1 MENFGAWG
9 LIPPILTITLAF
21 ITKDVIIALFL
32 GILSGSLIVA
42 GGNIFV
48 AILSLTDMLA
58 GSLNDGWNIRIFL
71 FCALLGGLVGMLS
84 RTGSARA
91 FGHWAADRLHTK
103 KASLL
108 MTWFCGIIIFIDDYF
123 NSLAVGT
130 VMRPITDKNKIPRA
144 KLAYILDS
152 TAAPVC
158 ILVPISSWVITVM
171 SLIKGSEGFDQL
183 NISEFTFFMKSVPFN
198 VYAILTLIMVLT
210 IIFTSRDF
218 GAMKRSVEYAKE
230 TGKLYNDE
238 YGPAPGEIKLDGD
251 ENSSKAR
258 PFDMLFPIIVLIVS
272 AIVLF
277 PLTTWILSVDGET
290 ILSVNQAMS
299 IISLGEAFNNTDASM
314 ALFYAVVITLFL
326 TYIFYIVRGLFSIKS
341 ASDSLIEGIKSMVP
355 ALIILTMAW
364 TIGAIIKYSPE
375 DGGLGLASYL
385 SEVVVGGGFP
395 IWLVPV
401 IVFALSALISFA
413 TGTSWGTFAIMIP
426 IVMPIIV
433 GLSQAKGLD
442 TTHMING
449 CLFSVSAVLGG
460 AVFGDHAS
468 PISDTTILSST
479 GASCPHLEHVRT
491 QLPYALTVASCS
503 FIGYLVGGILGMSI
517 LVTWLA
523 SLISFIIAIIFLP
536 KMLNSK

>member
-9 LIPPILTITLAF
+9 LIPPILTIALAF

-42 GGNIFV
+42 GGNIFA
-48 AILSLTDMLA
+48 AILSLTDMIA

-91 FGHWAADRLHTK
+91 FGRWAAKRLHTK
-103 KASLL
+103 KSSLF
-108 MTWFCGIIIFIDDYF
+108 MTWVCGIIIFIDDYF

-130 VMRPITDKNKIPRA
+130 VMRPITDKNGIPRA

-158 ILVPISSWVITVM
+158 IIVPISSWVITVM

-183 NISEFTFFMKSVPFN
+183 GISEFAFFMQSVPFN
-198 VYAILTLIMVLT
+198 LYAILTLIMVVT
-210 IIFTSRDF
+210 IIITSRDF
-218 GAMKRSVEYAKE
+218 GAMKKSVEFAKE
-230 TGKLYNDE
+230 TGKLYNEE
-238 YGPAPGEIKLDGD
+238 YGPAPGDIQLDGD
-251 ENSSKAR
+251 DNADKAK
-258 PFDMLFPIIVLIVS
+258 PFDMLFPIILLIVS
-272 AIVLF
+272 AVVLF
-277 PLTTWILSVDGET
+277 PLTTWIGSVDGESILTLSQAIAT
-290 ILSVNQAMS
+290 ISVS
-299 IISLGEAFNNTDASM
+299 EAFNNTDASM
-314 ALFYAVVITLFL
+314 ALFYAVIITLSL
-326 TYIFYIVRGLFSIKS
+326 TYLYYLIRGLFTIKS
-341 ASDSLIEGIKSMVP
+341 ASDSLIEGVKSMVP
-355 ALIILTMAW
+355 ALVILTMAW
-364 TIGAIIKYSPE
+364 TIGGIIKYSPS

-385 SEVVVGGGFP
+385 SDVVVGGGFP
-395 IWLVPV
+395 LMLVPM

-426 IVMPIIV
+426 IVFPIVV
-433 GLSQAKGLD
+433 GLAGANSLD
-442 TTHMING
+442 QVTTINA
-449 CLFSVSAVLGG
+449 CLFAVSAVLGG

-491 QLPYALTVASCS
+491 QLPYALTVAACV
-503 FIGYLVGGILGMSI
+503 FVGYLIGGLFSMSI
-517 LVTWLA
+517 LVTWVAALA
-523 SLISFIIAIIFLP
+523 CFILCMTFLP
-536 KMLNSK
+536 RVLNK

>member
-42 GGNIFV
+42 GGNIFI
-48 AILSLTDMLA
+48 AILSLTDMIA

-91 FGHWAADRLHTK
+91 FGRWAAKRLHSK
-103 KASLL
+103 KSSLF
-108 MTWFCGIIIFIDDYF
+108 MTWICGIIIFIDDYF

-130 VMRPITDKNKIPRA
+130 VMRPITDKNGIPRA

-158 ILVPISSWVITVM
+158 IIVPISSWVITVM
-171 SLIKGSEGFDQL
+171 SLIKGSEGFEQL
-183 NISEFTFFMKSVPFN
+183 GISEFAFFMQSVPFN
-198 VYAILTLIMVLT
+198 VYAILTLIMVVT
-210 IIFTSRDF
+210 IIITSRDF
-218 GAMKRSVEYAKE
+218 GAMKKSVEFAKE
-230 TGKLYNDE
+230 TGKLYNE
-238 YGPAPGEIKLDGD
+238 EFGPAPGDIQLDGD
-251 ENSSKAR
+251 DNADKAK

-272 AIVLF
+272 AVVLF
-277 PLTTWILSVDGET
+277 PLTTWLGSVDGESIT
-290 ILSVNQAMS
+290 SLSQSMAT
-299 IISLGEAFNNTDASM
+299 ISLSEAFNNTDASM
-314 ALFYAVVITLFL
+314 ALFYAVIITLSL
-326 TYIFYIVRGLFSIKS
+326 TYLYYLIRGLFTIKS
-341 ASDSLIEGIKSMVP
+341 ASDSLIEGVKSMVP
-355 ALIILTMAW
+355 ALVILTMAW
-364 TIGAIIKYSPE
+364 TIGGIIKYSPA

-385 SEVVVGGGFP
+385 SDVVVGGGFP
-395 IWLVPV
+395 LMLVPM

-426 IVMPIIV
+426 IVFPIVV
-433 GLSQAKGLD
+433 GLSGANSLDQA
-442 TTHMING
+442 TTINA
-449 CLFSVSAVLGG
+449 CLFAVSAVLGG

-491 QLPYALTVASCS
+491 QLPYALTVAGCV
-503 FIGYLVGGILGMSI
+503 FVGYLIGGLFNMSI
-517 LVTWLA
+517 LVTWIAALA
-523 SLISFIIAIIFLP
+523 SFVLCMTFLP
-536 KMLNSK
+536 RVLNK